1 MRATSNDKLY
11 ELLTLSMAETVD
23 EKMTRKSRNAIIR
36 QIVFTWTMMQRR
48 YYIGKHYLRMDKL
61 TLVLA
66 WLVLITVSSCVRKD
80 VITPME
86 LPATS
91 VLTAQSTW
99 AVITSSHLR
108 LRETPSTE
116 SKALTT
122 LWQGSVLEIV
132 SRTSTKDTA
141 DDQIDYWYQINYDGL
156 HGWVFGT
163 YIVAFESRDNA
174 EIEAGKLKK

>member
-1 MRATSNDKLY
+1 MRATANAKLY
-11 ELLTLSMAETVD
+11 ELLTPVMAETVNG
-23 EKMTRKSRNAIIR
+23 KMTRKSRNATIR

-48 YYIGKHYLRMDKL
+48 YYIGKHYLRMEKL
-61 TLVLA
+61 TLMLT
-66 WLVLITVSSCVRKD
+66 WLIAITVSSCAKED
-80 VITPME
+80 AITPME

-91 VLTAQSTW
+91 VLTVQSTW

-122 LWQGSVLEIV
+122 LWQGSILEIV
-132 SRTSTKDTA
+132 SRTSTKDAA

-156 HGWVFGT
+156 HGWVFGS
-163 YIVAFESRDNA
+163 YIMAFESRDIA
-174 EIEAGKLKK
+174 EIEAGKIKK